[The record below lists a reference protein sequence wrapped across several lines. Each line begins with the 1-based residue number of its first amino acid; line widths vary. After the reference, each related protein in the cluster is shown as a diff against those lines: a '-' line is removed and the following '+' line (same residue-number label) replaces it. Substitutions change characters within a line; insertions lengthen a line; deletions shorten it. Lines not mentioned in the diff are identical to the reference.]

1 MLKKIHAG
9 ILFFSLLLSLGS
21 IPAAASDDSYS
32 PEQDELVIEH
42 SLNTLESSQW
52 TAPERSGLKS
62 YAGNSGG
69 SRVSTYDVIIQK
81 CTWSEAAAECARRGG
96 HLACFE
102 TQNEMNAVISQ
113 IESAFGKK
121 NRFYIGGR
129 RSGNS
134 KTYQWTAG
142 SGDSLNPYGTWYYN
156 AWMNGE
162 PSFYDSSIR
171 ATEDVME
178 MFYYENEGRW
188 VWNDVPDDLTS
199 YITGTSIGYICEY
212 ENSSSWNGGTTPP
225 SPSQNQN
232 SGIPTLRTRAEVR
245 DYVMSQMD
253 TFNYSFS
260 FYYTAD
266 MTGLSDF
273 IADVTCVV
281 SAQGRYTNMND
292 GSKRMD
298 YTLIPHPG
306 VRAFTAYCNGTES
319 SLSADE
325 RALLKRAR
333 EIVDEIRRGKPE
345 NNFMLEMGIHDWLQ
359 SHVSYYNDYSIPNPD
374 PYNPVRFRSAFGAI
388 EDGSANCA
396 GYADAFY
403 LLSALAGFNV
413 SKQKAYI
420 PEDNEWHIFNTIK
433 LNNTWYGVDVTW
445 DDDVFH
451 TSDGV
456 TFGDYSVFNAGK
468 DILTPVFTWDSEI
481 EAHPIARY
489 SDGNYFYYTNGTAF
503 STDYDKEFSDLDS
516 LAQAAARLWGSRGYH
531 GMNLMWVGQSYQPSD
546 LTSLLE
552 YYCNQYGSY
561 YTFTWWSNIRT
572 PNTYITIIFDR

>member
-1 MLKKIHAG
+1 MLKKTQAG
-9 ILFFSLLLSLGS
+9 IVFLSLLLSLVS
-21 IPAAASDDSYS
+21 LSAAASEASS
-32 PEQDELVIEH
+32 QEEPDEYAIEH
-42 SLNTLESSQW
+42 SLNTLESAQP
-52 TAPERSGLKS
+52 TAPDMSGLKS
-62 YAGNSGG
+62 FAGNTGG

-81 CTWSEAAAECARRGG
+81 CTWSEAAAECTRRGG

-102 TQNEMNAVISQ
+102 TQDEMNAVIRE
-113 IESAFGKK
+113 IENAYGKK

-129 RSGNS
+129 RSANS

-142 SGDSLNPYGTWYYN
+142 SGDSLNTTGTWYYN

-162 PSFYDSSIR
+162 PSFYDSTIR
-171 ATEDVME
+171 ASEDVME

-188 VWNDVPDDLTS
+188 VWNDVPDDLPS

-212 ENSSSWNGGTTPP
+212 DNSSSWNNNTAP
-225 SPSQNQN
+225 SNPQQNQYA
-232 SGIPTLRTRAEVR
+232 GIPTLRTRAEVR

-306 VRAFTAYCNGTES
+306 VRIFTACCNGTEQN
-319 SLSADE
+319 LTAEE
-325 RALLKRAR
+325 RDLLARAR
-333 EIVDEIRRGKPE
+333 QILDEIRQGKPE
-345 NNFMLEMGIHDWLQ
+345 NDYMLEMAIHDWMA
-359 SHVSYYNDYSIPNPD
+359 SHITYYNDYSLKNPD
-374 PYNPVRFRSAFGAI
+374 PYNPLRFRTAFGAL
-388 EDGSANCA
+388 EDGVANCA
-396 GYADAFY
+396 GYADGFY

-413 SKQKAYI
+413 SKQKCYI
-420 PEDNEWHIFNTIK
+420 PEDNEWHIFNTIR
-433 LNNTWYGVDVTW
+433 LGNTWYGVDVTW

-451 TSDGV
+451 TNDGI
-456 TFGDYSVFNAGK
+456 TFGDYAVFNAGK
-468 DILTPVFTWDSEI
+468 DVLSPVLTWDSEI
-481 EAHPIARY
+481 EAHPIAPY
-489 SDGNYFYYTNGTAF
+489 SDGSYFYYTNGNAF
-503 STDYDKEFSDLDS
+503 SADYDKEFSDLDA
-516 LAQAAARLWGSRGYH
+516 LAQAIARLWGSRGYH
-531 GMNLMWVGQSYQPSD
+531 GMNLMWVGHAYKPSD
-546 LTSLLE
+546 LTSRIE

-572 PNTYITIIFDR
+572 PNTYITVIFDR